1 MDLENFTMLIEDP
14 TLARDLKQGIVN
26 PAELERYLLTHYPA
40 PALAHELAQCLI
52 EAQAL
57 SPLVLTMSQV
67 QSHIRIQGFRWKDG
81 ELVKE
86 NRGNYSKKEK

>member
-1 MDLENFTMLIEDP
+1 MLIEDP
-14 TLARDLKQGIVN
+14 ALAKDLKAGIVN

-52 EAQAL
+52 ESQAMA
-57 SPLVLTMSQV
+57 PIVLTMTQL
-67 QSHIRIQGFRWKDG
+67 QSHVRIQGFRWGPNG

-86 NRGNYSKKEK
+86 NRGNYSKKKEM